1 MVGRHDGAGVRSLG
15 APARGRLV
23 GESETRP
30 PEPPTVRG
38 AVVAGLVCLLP
49 LFAQTFQYVVDVPPL
64 YVLSK
69 AWPILMAPL
78 ALLGATRVATP
89 FKPLVLATIVWT
101 WGVAPATSV
110 IELGNSYVGAASTAL
125 KVLSLSFGFALPAVL
140 MILKPT
146 QEEVRR
152 VILGLGIATF
162 VIMTLLF
169 LLAPA
174 SLYEQGILETKLF
187 LRDENR
193 GKRIYAPMFF
203 GMMAIF
209 FLNRSFWLRPR
220 LWKAVGIAAAFLVL
234 LLVYKQR
241 TAIAA
246 AMLCVLIG
254 TVLSLPRGRLT
265 AAALLIAIGAWPMLI
280 LIQSITADL
289 QSGFG
294 SSFSVRQMELIAALA
309 FLNDEPLRWL
319 TGVGSMTRAGDVSFA
334 DVVDADVFFLA
345 DLGWIGVV
353 FEYGAIG
360 AGLLLLLHLA
370 VIWVCAR
377 AASARDPLP
386 RALLDYSL
394 YILASSAVYSV
405 VFAPGELM
413 TCLGLAWW
421 FQRSKAGAVEPPQG
435 KVLWTLARRTPLE
448 GAGSRGVVLGRASIA
463 PRREAP
469 PGRA

>member
-1 MVGRHDGAGVRSLG
+1 VTGLG

-23 GESETRP
+23 GEAETRS
-30 PEPPTVRG
+30 PETPTARG
-38 AVVAGLVCLLP
+38 AVIAGLVCLLP
-49 LFAQTFQYVVDVPPL
+49 MFAQSFQYVIDVPPL
-64 YVLSK
+64 YILSK
-69 AWPILMAPL
+69 AWPVLVAPL
-78 ALLGATRVATP
+78 ALLGATRVSTP
-89 FKPLVLATIVWT
+89 FKPLVLVTIVWT
-101 WGVAPATSV
+101 WAVAPATSV
-110 IELGNSYVGAASTAL
+110 IQLGNSYVGAASTAL
-125 KVLSLSFGFALPAVL
+125 KVLSLSFAFSLPAVL

-146 QEEVRR
+146 QDEVRR
-152 VILGLGIATF
+152 VVLGLGIATF

-169 LLAPA
+169 LFAPA

-187 LRDENR
+187 LRDDNR
-193 GKRIYAPMFF
+193 GKRVYAPMFF

-220 LWKAVGIAAAFLVL
+220 IWKAASVAVAFLLL

-254 TVLSLPRGRLT
+254 AVLSLPRGRLT
-265 AAALLIAIGAWPMLI
+265 VAALLVAVGAWPMLI
-280 LIQSITADL
+280 LVQSITADL

-294 SSFSVRQMELIAALA
+294 GSFSVRQMELIAALA

-377 AASARDPLP
+377 VAAAKDPLP
-386 RALLDYSL
+386 RALLDYSI

-421 FQRSKAGAVEPPQG
+421 FQRSKVDAPGAPSGQ
-435 KVLWTLARRTPLE
+435 VLWRLTRRP
-448 GAGSRGVVLGRASIA
+448 GAETAGRGVVLGRGPSA
-463 PRREAP
+463 PRRAGS
-469 PGRA
+469 PGLS